1 MIITIRCVFNRAT
14 THSHR
19 AFEIFKNST
28 LHDQKKEIDVTKME
42 KNFFHSLGV
51 QRSPDHVP
59 KVQLFRYVFLIIL
72 KHR

>member
-28 LHDQKKEIDVTKME
+28 LHDQKKEIDATKME
-42 KNFFHSLGV
+42 RIFFHSSGV
-51 QRSPDHVP
+51 QRIQTMCP
-59 KVQLFRYVFLIIL
+59 KCSFSDMSF
-72 KHR
+72 